1 MSKPFKFTCLKKAFR
16 QTSTTSKKVYECIL
30 FLLHLFI
37 FLLSL
42 SASQH
47 SSHDFTLI
55 VCVDLDRLVT
65 LTGEIIVQRLTGN
78 AKFLGCMN
86 TIESRWGAEEFI
98 FLQKY

>member
-1 MSKPFKFTCLKKAFR
+1 MKHIFYCIFFSFL
-16 QTSTTSKKVYECIL
+16 YIL
-30 FLLHLFI
+30 FSSSFI
-37 FLLSL
+37 PLPL

-55 VCVDLDRLVT
+55 VSVYLDRLVT

-98 FLQKY
+98 SFTYLEHYDIL

>member
-1 MSKPFKFTCLKKAFR
+1 MNYSSTKVNNSSCVNYLKLLFKLP
-16 QTSTTSKKVYECIL
+16 L
-30 FLLHLFI
+30 P
-37 FLLSL
+37 L

-98 FLQKY
+98 SFTYLEHYDIL